1 MSISM
6 HNIGQRQGEILM
18 NWADRAY
25 QTCVRDNPL
34 CAEAELDRSASR
46 IFTEGLLDGETTK
59 KLRRQKYVGLAVTVG
74 KALDLRLNIPATN
87 DDNDDDRWSTTKTVG
102 VRATR
107 EMATQTEMEEV
118 HLNPEFCFH
127 LLHLLFSGQQKMRR
141 AIEHLIRG

>member
-6 HNIGQRQGEILM
+6 HNIRQRQGEALR
-18 NWADRAY
+18 NWAVRAY

-34 CAEAELDRSASR
+34 APEAELDILASW
-46 IFTEGLLDGETTK
+46 IFTEGLLHGEITK
-59 KLRRQKYVGLAVTVG
+59 ELRRQTYVGLAVTVG
-74 KALDLRLNIPATN
+74 KALDLGLNIPATN
-87 DDNDDDRWSTTKTVG
+87 DDNGRWSTTATVG

-118 HLNPEFCFH
+118 HLNPEFHFH
-127 LLHLLFSGQQKMRR
+127 LLNFLLSGQQKMRR